1 MKAAV
6 VTRERTLSRPIHS
19 ARQTHSGRTDVA
31 LVLRSG
37 DAYGVGVAAPQPL
50 SIMGDPG
57 VYEVLDSLQSVGLSR
72 LSAVGRSDQGRMWA
86 HATSLFSDLPRDR
99 WTAAIVESALLDLES
114 VEANRTWSDILG
126 GGATSF
132 QSVGSLVGGNHE
144 VQINPLAARYRIK
157 VSHSSIGQFEDLLAL
172 EAPVV
177 LDFNGDVP
185 EIEVVHS
192 SVSEA
197 SRYATI
203 VGVEQA
209 WAIGDFD
216 RPAALRQAGIRV
228 FHDESMRSVQD
239 LRHAI
244 RYGAIDEC
252 AIKPARCG
260 GIAVSREIARRAR
273 AAGVEIYVGGFF
285 ESPLGRFRNHLLAM
299 SLQAGPSDVLDVVTG
314 IPVTAQ
320 EAEQDK
326 QSLVELAEK
335 QGEWIEV
342 GG

>member
-6 VTRERTLSRPIHS
+6 VTRERTLVRPIRS

-37 DAYGVGVAAPQPL
+37 DAYGVGVASPHPHPV
-50 SIMGDPG
+50 MGDPG
-57 VYEVLDSLQSVGLSR
+57 VPEVLDSLRSVGLSR
-72 LSAVGRSDQGRMWA
+72 LCAVGRTDQGRMWA

-99 WTAAIVESALLDLES
+99 WTSAIVESAILDLES
-114 VEANRTWSDILG
+114 VEANRSWSELLG

-132 QSVGSLVGGNHE
+132 QSVGSLVGDSHE
-144 VQINPLAARYRIK
+144 VRINPLAARYRIK
-157 VSHSSIGQFEDLLAL
+157 VSHSSLDHFEELSVLD
-172 EAPVV
+172 APVV
-177 LDFNGDVP
+177 LDFNGDAP
-185 EIEVVHS
+185 EIEVVRS
-192 SVSEA
+192 SVGEA
-197 SRYATI
+197 RRYATV

-216 RPAALRQAGIRV
+216 RPAALREAGIRV
-228 FHDESMRSVQD
+228 FHDESMRSVSD

-244 RYGAIDEC
+244 RYEAVDEC

-285 ESPLGRFRNHLLAM
+285 ESSLGRFRNHLLAM
-299 SLQAGPSDVLDVVTG
+299 SLQAGPSDVLDVLTG
-314 IPVTAQ
+314 QPVTAQ

-326 QSLVELAEK
+326 RSLVELAQQ